1 MIPTTAAS
9 GLALIGSKLCDGWEI
24 VTELPRPG
32 SVGATELTG
41 GFFSIGCIANRST
54 TLGSEKAFV
63 KVIDVAKA
71 AELYPNDFMK
81 GMQLITSAYTN
92 ECSILHVC
100 ETARLDRIV
109 RVLGKGQLQPEGGRP
124 YPLPYIIFEHAD
136 GDLRKLISASAPFE
150 DAWKLRVL
158 HDVAVGLQQL
168 HQQKIAHQDLK
179 PSNVLVFNIDGEGA
193 KIGDLGR
200 ASLQGLAAPHDGPNI
215 AGACAYAP
223 PEQAYGIYAARWED
237 QRESCDLYHLG
248 SLTCFLLSGRLPN
261 EHFCRHIDKTI
272 LPVVW
277 GGLGKS
283 EFNLVLP
290 FFREA
295 LTSFVAEIALDF
307 PPWGKEELS
316 QIIINTCNPDYEK
329 RGDPGARARTGSPLG
344 LDTFVSRFDR
354 LARRALVK
362 TR

>member
-1 MIPTTAAS
+1 MSPTTAGS
-9 GLALIGSKLCDGWEI
+9 GSNLIGSALCDGWEI
-24 VTELPRPG
+24 VAELPRPG
-32 SVGATELTG
+32 SVGASELTG
-41 GFFSIGCIANRST
+41 GFFSIGCIAHRPTQS
-54 TLGSEKAFV
+54 GVEKAFV
-63 KVIDVAKA
+63 KVIDVARA
-71 AELYPNDFMK
+71 AHLYPNDFMK
-81 GMQLITSAYTN
+81 GMQLITSAYSN
-92 ECSILHVC
+92 ECSILSVC
-100 ETARLDRIV
+100 ESARLDRIV
-109 RVLGKGQLQPEGGRP
+109 RVLGKGQLPLAVGSL

-136 GDLRKLISASAPFE
+136 GDLRKLVSASAIFE

-179 PSNVLVFNIDGEGA
+179 PSNVLVFNNDGEGA

-200 ASLQGLAAPHDGPNI
+200 ASLQGQIAPHDGPNI

-223 PEQAYGIYAARWED
+223 PEQAYGIHATRWED
-237 QRESCDLYHLG
+237 QREGCDIYHLG

-261 EHFCRHIDKTI
+261 DHFRRHIDRNI

-290 FFREA
+290 FLREA
-295 LTSFVAEIALDF
+295 LTSFVVEIAPDF
-307 PPWGKEELS
+307 PLWGRDELS
-316 QIIINTCNPDYEK
+316 QIVMNTCNPDYEK
-329 RGDPGARARTGSPLG
+329 RGDPGMRSRTGSPLG